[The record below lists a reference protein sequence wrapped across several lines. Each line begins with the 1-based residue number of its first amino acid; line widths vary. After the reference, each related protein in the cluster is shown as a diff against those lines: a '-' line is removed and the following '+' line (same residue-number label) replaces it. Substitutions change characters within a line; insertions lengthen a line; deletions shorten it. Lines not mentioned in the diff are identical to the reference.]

1 MLRNSV
7 KSVTLFL
14 QQDQPYNQKQNKR
27 TMGLYQTAWRHIY
40 VTSGAI
46 IYGFISHI
54 KSTEHFVPCMHH
66 EKLEHLGGGDTY
78 LKSNN
83 IISPHYSATV
93 WILFQDNLHFKNPSL
108 FSGKAFYF
116 RAIIYTKLQ
125 HPPQANLR
133 HLTITC
139 SGEWEFDLCLGR
151 VENLNCKCQV

>member
-66 EKLEHLGGGDTY
+66 EKLEHLGGGDT
-78 LKSNN
+78 
-83 IISPHYSATV
+83 
-93 WILFQDNLHFKNPSL
+93 
-108 FSGKAFYF
+108 
-116 RAIIYTKLQ
+116 
-125 HPPQANLR
+125 
-133 HLTITC
+133 
-139 SGEWEFDLCLGR
+139 
-151 VENLNCKCQV
+151 